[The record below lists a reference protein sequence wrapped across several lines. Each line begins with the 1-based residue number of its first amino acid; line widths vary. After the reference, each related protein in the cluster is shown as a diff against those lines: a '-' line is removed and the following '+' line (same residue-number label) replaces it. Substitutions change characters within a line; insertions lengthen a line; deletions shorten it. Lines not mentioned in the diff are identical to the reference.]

1 MKRVAVLG
9 LGYVGLP
16 LAVRAVEAGHEVVG
30 VDVDPVK
37 VSALLAGSTYIEDV
51 SDARLQDALATGRFK
66 PSDRLAS
73 STGFFAYDVGIITV
87 PTPLRSEPGGG
98 RVPDLSYVQAA
109 SRMLGRALRPGAVV
123 VLESTTYPGT
133 TEGLLADVLREES
146 GLVPGEQFHL
156 GFSPE
161 RIDPGSKT
169 HTLENTPKVVSG
181 TTPAGLAAIQD
192 FYDTIVEQ
200 TVPVSSP
207 RVAELTKL
215 FENIQA
221 YVNIALINEVAT
233 LCRDLD
239 IDVWEMI
246 DASMTKG
253 HSVARWKPGPGVG
266 GHCLP
271 IDPMYLAWQ
280 ARTKLG
286 RPFRFAELA
295 HAINGDRPEYVAE
308 RVAETLGS
316 RGIHLS
322 GSKVLLLGV
331 AYKPNVADV
340 RESPAFPLVQA
351 LHRRGVHVTV
361 ADPHVTGW
369 LLTRQLPL
377 EDLGGKLE
385 TFDLAVVVTAHDSF
399 DYDKVA
405 REARLVLDCRNAMAP
420 AGNVVAL

>member
-1 MKRVAVLG
+1 MKKVAVLG

-37 VSALLAGSTYIEDV
+37 VSALLAGSTYVEDV
-51 SDARLQDALATGRFK
+51 SDARLDDALATGRFK
-66 PSDRLAS
+66 PSDRLDS
-73 STGFFAYDVGIITV
+73 PTGCFAYDVGIITV

-98 RVPDLSYVQAA
+98 RVPDLSYVQQAG
-109 SRMLGRALRPGAVV
+109 RMLGRALRPRAAV

-133 TEGLLADVLREES
+133 TEALLAEVLQEES
-146 GLVPGEQFHL
+146 GLTPGEQFHL

-161 RIDPGSKT
+161 RIDPGNKT
-169 HTLENTPKVVSG
+169 YTLENTPKVVSA
-181 TTPAGLAAIQD
+181 TTPAGLAVIQD
-192 FYDTIVEQ
+192 FYDTIVQQ

-233 LCRDLD
+233 LCTDLD

-246 DASMTKG
+246 EASMTKG
-253 HSVARWKPGPGVG
+253 HSMARWTPGPGVG

-280 ARTKLG
+280 ARTQLG
-286 RPFRFAELA
+286 KPFRFAELA
-295 HAINGDRPEYVAE
+295 DAINGGRPEYVVE
-308 RVAETLGS
+308 RVAEMLGS
-316 RGIHLS
+316 RGIPLD

-340 RESPAFPLVQA
+340 RESPAFPLVKA
-351 LHRRGVHVTV
+351 LRRGGAHVTV
-361 ADPHVTGW
+361 ADPHVTDW
-369 LLTRQLPL
+369 RLTEQLPL
-377 EDLGGKLE
+377 EDLAGRLGA
-385 TFDLAVVVTAHDSF
+385 FDLAVVVTDHDDF
-399 DYDKVA
+399 DYEKVA
-405 REARLVLDCRNAMAP
+405 REARMVLDCRNVMAP
-420 AGNVVAL
+420 AANVVAL